1 MAPLDD
7 KNEIFNDNQ
16 VICAE
21 VGAIGTPLYIQMV
34 LLQEYVSYVF
44 LSRRDA
50 CLDTS
55 DSRPRPRLPKGAQ
68 KTLSHFVR

>member
-21 VGAIGTPLYIQMV
+21 VGLSVRPLYIQTV

-44 LSRRDA
+44 LSDVMPVWTPRIP
-50 CLDTS
+50 
-55 DSRPRPRLPKGAQ
+55 RPRPRLPKRCPKA
-68 KTLSHFVR
+68 LSHFVR